1 MRGRR
6 RAVFACFYSFKYPME
21 FVLPPSSDAP
31 SGRLD
36 AARWPASKIEMWP
49 VADLSPY
56 VKNAR
61 THPQEQVDQIAA
73 VDGAVRLYDPDA
85 CR

>member
-1 MRGRR
+1 
-6 RAVFACFYSFKYPME
+6 
-21 FVLPPSSDAP
+21 
-31 SGRLD
+31 
-36 AARWPASKIEMWP
+36 MWP

-73 VDGAVRLYDPDA
+73 SMERFGFTIPMLVSESGTIIAGHGRLMVSAAQAPLISRISDA
-85 CR
+85 